1 MQNYFRRSMMF
12 LYFNGCSYT
21 HGKGCEDRKKQRF
34 SSLVSNHFNADH
46 HNDAKSGS
54 SNDEIVERTLKWLK
68 DNTCDYGII
77 LMTHCARMNLN
88 KKIVPMSLHLG
99 QEEQMVNKLFYDN
112 FYSDELGANNFYR
125 NRYILEQAFEKR
137 GIPLL
142 LLQYVPLPY
151 QGTNIWR
158 ELCDGDL
165 PLVAKTTWN
174 NFELSSSI
182 KTILG
187 RRGNKEYYWSEKDNK
202 SIGHFNYKGHEKLAD
217 WIVDKLT
224 STI

>member
-1 MQNYFRRSMMF
+1 MMF

-21 HGKGCEDRKKQRF
+21 KGQGCVDKRKQRF
-34 SSLVSNHFNADH
+34 STLVSNRLGADH
-46 HNDAKSGS
+46 YNDAKSGS
-54 SNDEIVERTLKWLK
+54 SNDLIVERTLKWLK

-77 LMTHCARMNLN
+77 LMTHCARMHLN
-88 KKIVPMSLHLG
+88 RKVVPMATTLSKEE
-99 QEEQMVNKLFYDN
+99 QEENQLFYDK
-112 FYSDELGANNFYR
+112 FYSDELGATNFYR

-137 GIPLL
+137 DIPLL
-142 LLQYVPLPY
+142 LLQYIPLPY

-187 RRGNKEYYWSEKDNK
+187 RRRNKEYYWSESENK
-202 SIGHFNYKGHEKLAD
+202 SIGHFNYKGHEKVAD
-217 WIVDKLT
+217 WIIDKLT

>member
-1 MQNYFRRSMMF
+1 MF

-21 HGKGCEDRKKQRF
+21 HGAYEVETNQRF
-34 SSLVSNHFNADH
+34 STLVSNRLGADH
-46 HNDAKSGS
+46 YNHAKAGS
-54 SNDEIVERTLKWLK
+54 SNDEIVERTLNWLR
-68 DNTCDYGII
+68 DNTCDHAII
-77 LMTHCARMNLN
+77 LLTHCARMNMNIKLAPN
-88 KKIVPMSLHLG
+88 IGKTI
-99 QEEQMVNKLFYDN
+99 EERETNQLFYDK
-112 FYSDELGANNFYR
+112 FYSHELGATNFYK
-125 NRYILEQAFEKR
+125 NRYILEQAFEKK

-142 LLQYVPLPY
+142 LIQYVPLSY

-158 ELCDGDL
+158 ELCHGDL

-187 RRGNKEYYWSEKDNK
+187 RRGNKEYYWSDKENK
-202 SIGHFNYKGHEKLAD
+202 SIGHFNYRGHEKIAD
-217 WIVDKLT
+217 WIIDKLT

>member
-1 MQNYFRRSMMF
+1 MF

-21 HGKGCEDRKKQRF
+21 YGHGCVDVKNQRF
-34 SSLVSNHFNADH
+34 STIVSNHLGADH

-68 DNTCDYGII
+68 DNTCDYAII
-77 LMTHCARMNLN
+77 LMTHCARINLN
-88 KKIVPMSLHLG
+88 KKIVPMASQLSK
-99 QEEQMVNKLFYDN
+99 EEQEINQLFYDKFYSHEFGATN
-112 FYSDELGANNFYR
+112 FYK

-142 LLQYVPLPY
+142 LLQYVPLSY

-158 ELCDGDL
+158 ELCHGNL

-174 NFELSSSI
+174 NFELSPSI

-187 RRGNKEYYWSEKDNK
+187 RRGNKEYYWSDKENK
-202 SIGHFNYKGHEKLAD
+202 SIGHFNYRGHEKIAN
-217 WIVDKLT
+217 WIIDKLT